1 MSTDR
6 DLLPLHERQAARAA
20 IEQLVE
26 RHGSQAAAGEK
37 LGVSQNAVNKA
48 LLYTKVGP
56 SVMRLLLG
64 YLEMDLNELLRRY
77 GDPAHAP
84 AGAPAPRTMTPREE
98 AIQTAM
104 RFAPGASE
112 KEIRAIAET
121 QDANLKDAPPIDW
134 LEALLRE
141 IQRKILI
148 PQQHERG
155 VTRRKRSEQRALRK
169 LHDAARETPPR
180 PASQATPPR
189 PPSQARGEN
198 ARVKTR

>member
-20 IEQLVE
+20 IEQLVQ

-56 SVMRLLLG
+56 SVMRLLLT
-64 YLEMDLNELLRRY
+64 YLEMDLAELLRRY

-84 AGAPAPRTMTPREE
+84 AGPPPPRMMTPKEE
-98 AIQTAM
+98 AIVTAA

-112 KEIRAIAET
+112 KEIREIAGEYDGLL
-121 QDANLKDAPPIDW
+121 QSAPPIEW
-134 LEALLRE
+134 LETLLRE
-141 IQRKILI
+141 VQRRILI
-148 PQQHERG
+148 PQRQQRG
-155 VTRRKRSEQRALRK
+155 VTRRKRSEQRTLRK
-169 LHDAARETPPR
+169 LHDAARPEPAARAAPAATGAKR
-180 PASQATPPR
+180 PS
-189 PPSQARGEN
+189 AR
-198 ARVKTR
+198 

>member
-20 IEQLVE
+20 IEQLVN
-26 RHGSQAAAGEK
+26 RHGSQAAAGDV

-64 YLEMDLNELLRRY
+64 HLGIDLPELLRRY

-84 AGAPAPRTMTPREE
+84 PGAPAPRALTPKEE
-98 AIQTAM
+98 AIITAV

-112 KEIRAIAET
+112 KEVRAIAAGYDEFL
-121 QDANLKDAPPIDW
+121 ANAEPIEW
-134 LEALLRE
+134 LETLLRE
-141 IQRKILI
+141 IKIRILAPQRQEKNAL
-148 PQQHERG
+148 
-155 VTRRKRSEQRALRK
+155 RKRRSQQRQLRK
-169 LHDAARETPPR
+169 LHDAAKGEAQTSVVAPPALMKR
-180 PASQATPPR
+180 PAA
-189 PPSQARGEN
+189 
-198 ARVKTR
+198 K